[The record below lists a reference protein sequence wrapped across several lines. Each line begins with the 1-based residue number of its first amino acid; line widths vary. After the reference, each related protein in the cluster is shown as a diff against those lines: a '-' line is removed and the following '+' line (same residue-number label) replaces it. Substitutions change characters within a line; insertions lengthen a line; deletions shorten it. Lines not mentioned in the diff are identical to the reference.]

1 MFFRYIISSLLL
13 ASLLLQ
19 CFQVPMMVVN
29 YYTNKQ
35 EFLANCENKSRPE
48 LACEGKCILMKK
60 IKAAEQKEDQEKKG
74 TKGSGSAD
82 ILSSRCFFANE
93 LSLSIKY
100 TVQDYSF
107 HEAGK
112 IIDRSYP
119 PFHPPC

>member
-60 IKAAEQKEDQEKKG
+60 LKAAEQKEEQEKKE

-100 TVQDYSF
+100 TEQDYSF
-107 HEAGK
+107 HDAGQ
-112 IIDRSYP
+112 IIDRPYH

>member
-1 MFFRYIISSLLL
+1 MFFRFIISSLLL

-60 IKAAEQKEDQEKKG
+60 IKAAEQKEEQEKKES
-74 TKGSGSAD
+74 KASGSAD
-82 ILSSRCFFANE
+82 ILSSRCFFTNE
-93 LSLSIKY
+93 LSLTMKIS
-100 TVQDYSF
+100 VQDYSL
-107 HEAGK
+107 HMVSNT
-112 IIDRSYP
+112 IDRSYP
-119 PFHPPC
+119 LFHPPC